1 MRKTLVVA
9 MREYQAAVK
18 TKAFLLSLILMPVM
32 MGGSIVFQLIMKDR
46 VDIAD
51 KHVAVVDL
59 SGQLYPAIAAAA
71 ESRNQSDLKERG
83 IFQEKDGQRKQV
95 QPKYLLQQVAHSGG
109 ELQETLVALSDRV
122 RKNEI
127 FAFVVIGP
135 DVVNP
140 EAKGDAATVNYYSNS
155 PTNDDVQEWFVG
167 PINRTIQ
174 ELRLA
179 SAKLDPAIV
188 AAATQRV
195 PVGNLGLF
203 SVSESGQVTK
213 AQQTNRIAN
222 FFVPLGMMML
232 MFMVV
237 MVGASP
243 LMQSV
248 LEEKMQRIAEVL
260 LGSISPFSLM
270 MGKLLGM
277 VGVSLTIAT
286 LYLVGAFASLKYAGF
301 SEFFPAHVV
310 WWFIVYQ
317 ALAVLMFGAL
327 FIAVGAAVSD
337 MKEAQSL
344 MTPVMFVIV
353 APMFVWTSVV
363 KEPLSTMS
371 TAFSLFPPATPML
384 MVMRQAI
391 PPGVPWWQPIVGIV
405 GVLLTTLFFVFAAG
419 RIFRVGILMQGKGA
433 KFSEMIRWVFQ
444 G

>member
-1 MRKTLVVA
+1 MRKVLVVA

-32 MGGSIVFQLIMKDR
+32 MGGSIFFQVAMRDK
-46 VDIAD
+46 VDITE
-51 KHVAVVDL
+51 KHIAVVDH
-59 SGQLYPAIAAAA
+59 SGVLFPAIAVAALA
-71 ESRNQSDLKERG
+71 RDQADVKDGG
-83 IFQEKDGQRKQV
+83 IFQERDGERKQV
-95 QPKYLLQQVAHSGG
+95 QPRYILEKDEAADVDPKQTLLR
-109 ELQETLVALSDRV
+109 LSDRV
-122 RKNEI
+122 RAHEL
-127 FAFVVIGP
+127 FAFVIVGK
-135 DVVNP
+135 DVLDP
-140 EAKGDAATVNYYSNS
+140 EAPSDDAAVQYYSNS
-155 PTNDDVQEWFVG
+155 PTYDDVQEWFVG
-167 PINRTIQ
+167 PVNKKVQ

-179 SAKLDPAIV
+179 EAKLDPKTV
-188 AAATQRV
+188 AAATKRV
-195 PVGNLGLF
+195 WVGNLGLV
-203 SVSESGQVTK
+203 SVDAAGQVTK
-213 AQQTNRIAN
+213 AQETNRIAN
-222 FFVPLGMMML
+222 LFVPMGLMML

-286 LYLVGAFASLKYAGF
+286 LYMVGAFISLKKAGY

-327 FIAVGAAVSD
+327 FIAIGAAVSD

-344 MTPVMFVIV
+344 MTPVMLVVV
-353 APMFVWTSVV
+353 APMFVWTNVV
-363 KEPLSTMS
+363 KEPLSMMS

-384 MVMRQAI
+384 MVMRQAV
-391 PPGVPWWQPIVGIV
+391 PPGIPAWQPLVGIL
-405 GVLLTTLFFVFAAG
+405 GVLATTLVFVFAAG

-433 KFSEMIRWVFQ
+433 KFGEMMRWVFR